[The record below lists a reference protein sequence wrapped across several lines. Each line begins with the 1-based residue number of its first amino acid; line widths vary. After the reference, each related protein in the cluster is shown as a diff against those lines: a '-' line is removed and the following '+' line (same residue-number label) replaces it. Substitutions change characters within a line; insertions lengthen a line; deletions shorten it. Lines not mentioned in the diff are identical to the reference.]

1 MNLIKKVFDK
11 QIDNSVHLQ
20 FQKFGKGEFLDRALV
35 NVKHT
40 GNKYTITTTAEFANE
55 MVRALAEKLGDEKSH
70 IKGAII
76 TTLDLDID
84 FKDKKQFQ
92 GVKKYIIEK
101 EMSGNE
107 ILDLINKFPKAF
119 FALTFDSKDSKL
131 KIKPKSPKSGKPG
144 SKGKEKPKPNFC
156 RLVTT
161 DAKLGQDFVFE
172 KPDFNKAEISHDFI
186 ITEII
191 KPEGEKDYAKA
202 RELAKIKGKIL
213 RKAIIDDKEMNS
225 EIDFIV

>member
-1 MNLIKKVFDK
+1 MNLIKKLFDK

-20 FQKFGKGEFLDRALV
+20 FQKFGKGEFRDRALV

-40 GNKYTITTTAEFANE
+40 GNKYTIVTTAEFANE
-55 MVRALAEKLGDEKSH
+55 MVRVLAEKLGDEKSH

-84 FKDKKQFQ
+84 FKEKKQFQ
-92 GVKKYIIEK
+92 GVKKYFIEK

-107 ILDLINKFPKAF
+107 ILNLINKFPKAF
-119 FALTFDSKDSKL
+119 FALTFDSQEFKL
-131 KIKPKSPKSGKPG
+131 KIKPKAPKSGKPS
-144 SKGKEKPKPNFC
+144 SKKGAKPVPDFC

-161 DAKLGQDFVFE
+161 DVKLGQDFVFE

-225 EIDFIV
+225 EIDFLV